1 MVIPSAIRSQETKL
15 ESDQDH
21 SIKAIIVKRHLK
33 ENQERIVSPNNDRQE
48 QIRGG
53 TSSTIET
60 YYQVRQNCFIPTPTK
75 SRFV

>member
-53 TSSTIET
+53 NVKHDRNLLSG
-60 YYQVRQNCFIPTPTK
+60 QTK
-75 SRFV
+75 LFYSHPYKK